1 MRSDALV
8 SRGGG
13 GSAPST
19 LLRILALGVL
29 GLVLVGGV
37 LTLTRRSPR
46 PGAPELP
53 VPLPADSLTGVLVS
67 GGLWRAEDLRQPT
80 LLLYVDERCSWC
92 KAELRTWT
100 ELVRRTPARVP
111 VVVASRRSDPG
122 FVPPPL
128 ARVLVHD
135 RTGRIARGLRLRGVP
150 AIAVMTPRGV
160 THLFYGVSGRGR
172 LDSLLHLLDDPS
184 PRPSLSPLPEGALR

>member
-13 GSAPST
+13 GPAPST
-19 LLRILALGVL
+19 LRRVLALGVL
-29 GLVLVGGV
+29 GLMLAGGAW
-37 LTLTRRSPR
+37 TLTRRSPR
-46 PGAPELP
+46 PGDPELP
-53 VPLPADSLTGVLVS
+53 VPLPADSLTGVLAS
-67 GGLWRAEDLRQPT
+67 GGMWRAEDLRQPT
-80 LLLYVDERCSWC
+80 LLLYVDEQCSWC

-100 ELVRRTPARVP
+100 ELVSRAPERAP
-111 VVVASRRSDPG
+111 VVVVSRRSDPG
-122 FVPPPL
+122 FVQPRL

-135 RTGRIARGLRLRGVP
+135 RTGAIARNLGLQGVP

-160 THLFYGVSGRGR
+160 THLFYGVSGRDR

-184 PRPSLSPLPEGALR
+184 PLPSISPIPEGALR